1 MAVIKKVKV
10 VTGGNYTSKVKEAS
24 DGDNYTEEAED
35 SATGYVEKV
44 KKVSEEFDNLVKS
57 F

>member
-24 DGDNYTEEAED
+24 DGDNYTEEA
-35 SATGYVEKV
+35 
-44 KKVSEEFDNLVKS
+44 
-57 F
+57 